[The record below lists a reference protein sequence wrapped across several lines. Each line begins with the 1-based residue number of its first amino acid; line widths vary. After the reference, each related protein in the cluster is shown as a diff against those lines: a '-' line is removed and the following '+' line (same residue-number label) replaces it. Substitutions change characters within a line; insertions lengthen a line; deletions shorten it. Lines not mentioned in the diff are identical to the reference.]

1 MFTQTIVPKSN
12 KITIRLPDNFVGEAV
27 RLIALVEKTEEPEIA
42 EPASDAVSSR
52 YAKYPRVDLSTF
64 KFDRDEAN
72 DFS

>member
-12 KITIRLPDNFVGEAV
+12 KVTIKLPDNFVGEAV
-27 RLIALVEKTEEPEIA
+27 RLIALVEKPEQPEVA
-42 EPASDAVSSR
+42 ESTSDAVSNR